1 MSPPFFPFGRGQLP
15 NKRQYLTE
23 RVRQRFSPFR
33 PCLCSAEEMIVMTQ
47 ILVVVCVMN
56 INLPSP
62 WTIPLFEL
70 KSGNNLLGTPLLPYL
85 ASLILETHLEH
96 RSEFILWMRMV
107 IHLFIQLF
115 FFWNS
120 GKKRDRQLTT
130 KKGDSLLKVRNRS
143 SATTMSFFFVWVLV
157 CADIRTNPSILWPSS
172 VPNCFKVTSRGFI
185 NRIIYWPAS
194 KCRVRRRRY
203 FHARGRNM
211 R

>member
-120 GKKRDRQLTT
+120 GKKEIASSPQ
-130 KKGDSLLKVRNRS
+130 KGRFPFKSQKPFLGDNNVFLFCVSVG
-143 SATTMSFFFVWVLV
+143 V
-157 CADIRTNPSILWPSS
+157 C
-172 VPNCFKVTSRGFI
+172 
-185 NRIIYWPAS
+185 
-194 KCRVRRRRY
+194 RY
-203 FHARGRNM
+203 
-211 R
+211 